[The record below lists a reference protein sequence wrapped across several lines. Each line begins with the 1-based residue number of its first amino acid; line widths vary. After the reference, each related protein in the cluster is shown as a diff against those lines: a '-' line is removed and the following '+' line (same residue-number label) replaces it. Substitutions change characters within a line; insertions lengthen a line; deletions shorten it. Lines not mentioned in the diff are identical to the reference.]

1 MNLVAKEYVA
11 AQSPADPG
19 VLILSRFAGAAE
31 EMDGALIVNP
41 YDLASMADAMDRA
54 LTMSLEERVNRW
66 ARMIDQLQSF
76 DVHHWRKNCLKAIET
91 IPEKWNRAQGALS
104 QSHSRIDLR

>member
-1 MNLVAKEYVA
+1 MCIRDREYVA
-11 AQSPADPG
+11 AQSAADPG

-41 YDLASMADAMDRA
+41 YDLASIANALDQA
-54 LTMSLEERVNRW
+54 LTMSLEERVKRW

-76 DVHHWRKNCLKAIET
+76 DVHHWRKNCLKVIEN
-91 IPEKWNRAQGALS
+91 IPEKWKKL
-104 QSHSRIDLR
+104 